1 MKNNKT
7 KIAAFLA
14 LVMLLGAVFAA
25 FAVDTSST
33 DTESKNEEKP
43 KMRSYVVENIAE
55 MTALEI
61 EEQNA
66 SVLVKGYYTA
76 GDGGGGMFYWEKNSR
91 AIENGGTAFRNDAG
105 TSGRFVRLYDIETIN
120 VKWFGAKGDGQ
131 NDDTQAFIE
140 ALKILPNLGGTV
152 IVPNGTYN
160 ISKTITVGDGNFGSQ
175 SSNRN
180 GIHIVGD
187 GNAVLRATEALDNM
201 IEVKGAIKDF
211 LLSGVTVDCAGKAK
225 TGVTMTAFIGCAI
238 RSSSIIN
245 FTKTGLV
252 LMGGFAPTGNYN
264 IYNQFE
270 NLNVFSAED
279 GAIGMLCDGDY
290 VAINDTWLTTM
301 TNCSFV
307 TTGKDSIG
315 VHYRFIDSISLYQCT
330 YSGTKYGI
338 LFDAVGN
345 NDFPCGMAYYDCS
358 VSSMGVLESE
368 DDHIR
373 KHWFYG
379 FRTGNG
385 EQIPEDQR
393 LFGITDEGKTFNM
406 GSIY

>member
-1 MKNNKT
+1 MKNKTT
-7 KIAAFLA
+7 KIAFLLA
-14 LVMLLGAVFAA
+14 IAMLLGVVFAA
-25 FAVDTSST
+25 FAVDNSNT
-33 DTESKNEEKP
+33 DVESESEEKTM
-43 KMRSYVVENIAE
+43 MRSYVVENIAE

-66 SVLVKGYYTA
+66 SILVKGYYTA
-76 GDGGGGMFYWEKNSR
+76 GDGGGGMFYWEKSSR
-91 AIENGGTAFRNDAG
+91 AIENSGTAFRNDAG
-105 TSGRFVRLYDIETIN
+105 SKGRFVRICDTENLN
-120 VKWFGAKGDGQ
+120 VRWFGAKGDGQ
-131 NDDTQAFIE
+131 NDDTQAFVE
-140 ALKILPNLGGTV
+140 ALKLLPNVGGTI

-160 ISKTITVGDGNFGSQ
+160 ISETITVGDGNLGSQ
-175 SSNRN
+175 KSNRN
-180 GIHIVGD
+180 GIHIIGD
-187 GNAVLRATEALDNM
+187 GNVVLRATKALDKV
-201 IEVKGAIKDF
+201 IEVKGLIHDF

-225 TGVTMTAFIGCAI
+225 VGVHMTAFIGCAI

-252 LMGGFAPTGNYN
+252 LMGGAAPTGNYN

-270 NLNVFSAED
+270 NLNVFSSED
-279 GAIGMLCDGDY
+279 GATGMLCDGDY

-315 VHYRFIDSISLYQCT
+315 VHYRFLDSISLYQCT

-338 LFDAVGN
+338 LFDAIGN

-358 VSSMGVLESE
+358 ISKIGILEN
-368 DDHIR
+368 DDDVIR
-373 KHWFYG
+373 KQWFYG
-379 FRTGNG
+379 FRTDNG
-385 EQIPEDQR
+385 EEVPTDNR
-393 LFGITDEGKTFNM
+393 LFGITDEGKVFNM

>member
-1 MKNNKT
+1 MKNKTT
-7 KIAAFLA
+7 KIAFLLA
-14 LVMLLGAVFAA
+14 IAMLLGVVFAA
-25 FAVDTSST
+25 FAVDSSE
-33 DTESKNEEKP
+33 TEDGAEDEAVTGMK
-43 KMRSYVVENIAE
+43 SYVVENIAE

-66 SVLVKGYYTA
+66 SILVKGYYTA
-76 GDGGGGMFYWEKNSR
+76 GDGGGGMFYWEKSSR

-105 TSGRFVRLYDIETIN
+105 SKGRFVRICDAETLN
-120 VKWFGAKGDGQ
+120 VRWFGAKGDGQ
-131 NDDTQAFIE
+131 NDDTQAFVE
-140 ALKILPNLGGTV
+140 ALKLLPNVGGTI

-160 ISKTITVGDGNFGSQ
+160 ISETITVGDGNFGSQ
-175 SSNRN
+175 KSNRN

-187 GNAVLRATEALDNM
+187 GNVVLRATKELDKM
-201 IEVKGAIKDF
+201 IEVKGSIKDF

-225 TGVTMTAFIGCAI
+225 VGVHMTAFIGSAI

-252 LMGGFAPTGNYN
+252 IMGGAAPTGNYN

-279 GAIGMLCDGDY
+279 GATGMLCDGDY

-315 VHYRFIDSISLYQCT
+315 VHYRFLDSISLYQCT

-338 LFDAVGN
+338 LFDAIGN

-358 VSSMGVLESE
+358 VSSMGIVEN
-368 DDHIR
+368 DDNVIR
-373 KHWFYG
+373 KQWFYG
-379 FRTGNG
+379 FRTDNG
-385 EQIPEDQR
+385 EEVPTDNR
-393 LFGITDEGKTFNM
+393 LFGITDEGKVFNM

>member
-1 MKNNKT
+1 MKNKK

-14 LVMLLGAVFAA
+14 VLMLIGVVFAA
-25 FAVDTSST
+25 FAVDNSESEKE
-33 DTESKNEEKP
+33 TEEETVVGMKT
-43 KMRSYVVENIAE
+43 YVVDTIAE

-61 EEQNA
+61 EETNA

-105 TSGRFVRLYDIETIN
+105 TSGRFVRLYDLETIN

-131 NDDTQAFIE
+131 NDDAQAFIE

-201 IEVKGAIKDF
+201 IEVKGSIKDF

-315 VHYRFIDSISLYQCT
+315 VHYRFIDSISLYNCE

-358 VSSMGVLESE
+358 ISSIGVLESE
-368 DDHIR
+368 NNVIR
-373 KHWFYG
+373 KHWFFG
-379 FRTGNG
+379 LRTDSG
-385 EQIPEDQR
+385 EELPSDAR
-393 LFGITDEGKTFNM
+393 LFGITDEGEKFNM
-406 GSIY
+406 NALY